1 MKGEINMKNAV
12 SLLIK
17 FIYTLA
23 AAWIAF
29 SIFGNIAFYTFI
41 SIAVIATILNFA
53 AGDLWALSRFGN
65 LAASLMNGVIA
76 GATAYIVL
84 LFFPVTYA
92 YWAPILVFTAVI
104 AAVEYFYHMY
114 LLKAHIVEKKKSGSD
129 IFRPA
134 NYNFNAETAEEL
146 HPNIKRDH
154 PDKGIYNENNSSD
167 YKNNTNRY

>member
-1 MKGEINMKNAV
+1 MKNAV

-29 SIFGNIAFYTFI
+29 SVFGNIAFYTFI
-41 SIAVIATILNFA
+41 TIAVIATILNFA

-65 LAASLMNGVIA
+65 LAASLINGVIA

-84 LFFPVTYA
+84 LFFPITYA
-92 YWAPILVFTAVI
+92 YWAPILAFAAVI
-104 AAVEYFYHMY
+104 AAMEFFYHMY
-114 LLKAHIVEKKKSGSD
+114 LLKSHIVEKKRTD

-134 NYNFNAETAEEL
+134 NYNFQSETAEEL